1 MRMKKLFFALLL
13 MMCTCMATQAATYS
27 VNDDPVK
34 KIDLTEMIEKAK
46 AEGANWN
53 EDQWKD
59 AFREVLSSLVPM
71 LKDMTALSKK
81 VEGLDGD
88 DTEAMTALMTE
99 ATALEE
105 KYKGVEEQIEEF
117 GKIADSFEIGKRLG
131 QDDAFQQELFD
142 ELGITELMKNVE

>member
-1 MRMKKLFFALLL
+1 MKMKKLFFALLL

>member
-1 MRMKKLFFALLL
+1 MKMKKLFFALLL
-13 MMCTCMATQAATYS
+13 MMCTCVATQAATYS

>member
-13 MMCTCMATQAATYS
+13 MMCTCMATQATTYS

>member
-1 MRMKKLFFALLL
+1 MKKLFFALLL